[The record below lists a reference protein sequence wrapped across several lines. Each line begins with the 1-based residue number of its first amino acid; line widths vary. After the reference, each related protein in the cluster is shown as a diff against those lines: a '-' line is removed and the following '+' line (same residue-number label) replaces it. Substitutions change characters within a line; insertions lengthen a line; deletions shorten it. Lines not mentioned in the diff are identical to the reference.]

1 MSSILL
7 SAPEIPMTE
16 AGTRKNAGLFCFG
29 LGYSALVLARR
40 LKADGWSVAGT
51 CRREDTRARLSAEG
65 IDAFSFDRDRPL
77 ENPGAAL
84 KGATHI
90 LVSVP
95 PDAAGDPVLDRH
107 RADILALRDVRWI
120 GYLSTTGV
128 YGDTGGAPVDE
139 SALVNPTTERS
150 RRRALAE
157 KRWLALRH
165 REGLAVHVFRLAG
178 IYGPGRSIFERL
190 RAGSAQ
196 RIDRPGHL
204 FSRIH
209 VEDIATVLQA
219 SIAKPRPGA
228 IYNVCDDEP
237 AAPADVTAYACALA
251 GVTPPPVVSFEDAQ
265 KTMTPMALSFW
276 RDNRRVDN
284 GLIKREL
291 GVTLA
296 YPTYKEGLAAVFAL
310 ARAKF

>member
-1 MSSILL
+1 
-7 SAPEIPMTE
+7 MTE
-16 AGTRKNAGLFCFG
+16 AGMPKNAKLFCFG

-40 LKADGWSVAGT
+40 LKADGWFVGGT
-51 CRREDTRARLSAEG
+51 CRHEDTRARLSAEG
-65 IDAFSFDRDRPL
+65 IDVFLFDRDRPL

-84 KGATHI
+84 NGATHI

-95 PDAAGDPVLDRH
+95 PDAAGDSVLDRH
-107 RADILALRDVRWI
+107 RADILALRDVHWI

-150 RRRALAE
+150 RRRVMAE
-157 KRWLALRH
+157 KRWLGLRH

-237 AAPADVTAYACALA
+237 AAPADVTAYACRLA
-251 GVTPPPVVSFEDAQ
+251 GVTPPPMVSFEDAQ

-276 RDNRRVDN
+276 RDNRRIDN

-296 YPTYKEGLAAVFAL
+296 YPTYKEGLEAIFAP
-310 ARAKF
+310 ARAK